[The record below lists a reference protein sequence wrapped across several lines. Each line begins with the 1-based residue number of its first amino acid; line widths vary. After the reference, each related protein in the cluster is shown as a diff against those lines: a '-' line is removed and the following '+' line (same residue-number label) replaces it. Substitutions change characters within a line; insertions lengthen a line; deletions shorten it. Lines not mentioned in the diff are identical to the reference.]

1 MQKVPF
7 IIRDLSIHKMPGF
20 PRGMEAYRDLAPNIN
35 IIAGP
40 NGSGKSST
48 ARIIQDLIWRGRVEG
63 VLAESSVVI
72 GGTPWEI
79 KIDAGRKK
87 VQREGADD
95 EITGIPS
102 PDASRRYMLALHDL
116 VIANETDLARQ
127 IMRESVGGY
136 DLDEAQIKLGYSSAI
151 KNKGAAEHQKFLK
164 AEANFKETEK
174 KQLELK
180 QQEEMLQDLYRERE
194 KAEDARKKLDFY
206 GKVEQFLEANLNYAR
221 LSELFGKFPAELA
234 KMTGDEYQHIVNLE
248 TEISDCRGEADNAE
262 TVATANRERLSLL
275 GLPAGGIDPVV
286 TGELATR
293 VRELERLERDI
304 GEISRKIEE
313 FRVKAAEA
321 IKSIGENPDTTGWD
335 GLRLD
340 DVGNLGRLLQKYHQC
355 LSEKQFY
362 ETSYKALSPGNED
375 GAESDS
381 ETIKEGIKILSN
393 WLQEK
398 KSVTGVPGIWVAV
411 LTLAG
416 IASGVLVYL
425 TGLWGLLPVTVAG
438 IIAWMAKPGSGNDL
452 RRKDYEKTGL
462 RQPGDWETE
471 NVAGIM
477 ELLISELARA
487 ERDEQ
492 AAQSMELC
500 RDRLAEAEQRLG
512 QVNKQREQMLE
523 RLKAIPGIPLED
535 LKSYDGLYWFL
546 VHAADWQKYNAEVL
560 ALTGGRDE
568 ATRQKNE
575 NLRKFN
581 DLAAGHNA
589 AAVSDA
595 AGANAV
601 LNELIDDITVWK
613 DCTSAIERQNDI
625 IREKKKQMER
635 AAAKLRG
642 IYEKIGIEQG
652 HKERVRELALRLEE
666 FGGVR
671 NDRFAAE
678 ITLSDRKKIM
688 ESHSLFKEN
697 GNIQTLSPDEVPGMI
712 AAFAEQA
719 EKRDRIQEEI
729 TRIETNISNVRQC
742 HDLEEALSEKG
753 RASEGLE
760 DLFERNL
767 ASVTG
772 QLLVDHLRKES
783 REQNRPKVFKR
794 ANVLFNRITQ
804 GRYELILD
812 EKAEPSFRAYD
823 TVQRLGQELDEL
835 STGTRIQLLMS
846 LRLAFIETQESALM
860 LPVLADELLANSDD
874 TRAGAIIEALV
885 EISRDG
891 RQVFYFTAQ
900 GDEVARWQSFLKTR
914 TGVSSKIIELAGR
927 DSESSM
933 LSRSLHPFES
943 FDLTPDVPGPDGMGR
958 DEYKELISVTRY
970 NIIEDSPER
979 LHIWYLLEDN
989 KLLYECL
996 KRGIK
1001 YWGQLQSYLGIGNI
1015 EGFDDKSV
1023 AGMEQKVILL
1033 SRFSE
1038 MYRKGRS
1045 RIADSEVLINSGAV
1059 SGTHIDK
1066 VSGKLAELNN
1076 DPQKLIAAMRNREV
1090 PRFMESRIDELEQ
1103 FFISGGYI
1111 DGRQPLTPH
1120 EILLHIN
1127 AYISTLDLEP
1137 SDCETFLKE
1146 IVDLPLPGMVKTD
1159 ARQ

>member
-63 VLAESSVVI
+63 LQAESSVVI

-102 PDASRRYMLALHDL
+102 PDASRRYMLAMHDL

-136 DLDEAQIKLGYSSAI
+136 DLDEAQIKLGYGSAI
-151 KNKGAAEHQKFLK
+151 KNKSATEYRNFSDAEKK
-164 AEANFKETEK
+164 YRETEK

-180 QQEEMLQDLYRERE
+180 QQEEMLQDLFRERE
-194 KAEDARKKLDFY
+194 KAEDARKRLDFY

-221 LSELFGKFPAELA
+221 LSDRFGKFPAELA
-234 KMTGDEYQHIVNLE
+234 KMTGDEYQQIVNLE

-262 TVATANRERLSLL
+262 IIAAGNRERLSLL

-398 KSVTGVPGIWVAV
+398 KSVTGVPKIWVAV

-462 RQPGDWETE
+462 RQPRDWETE
-471 NVAGIM
+471 DVAGIM

-523 RLKAIPGIPLED
+523 RLKSIPGIPRED

-546 VHAADWQKYNAEVL
+546 VHAAHWQKYNAEFL

-575 NLRKFN
+575 NLGKFN
-581 DLAAGHNA
+581 DLAARHNA
-589 AAVSDA
+589 AAVRDA

-601 LNELIDDITVWK
+601 LNKLIDDITVWK
-613 DCTSAIERQNDI
+613 DCRSAIERQNDI

-635 AAAKLRG
+635 AAARLRE

-697 GNIQTLSPDEVPGMI
+697 GNIQTLTPDEVPGMI

-719 EKRDRIQEEI
+719 EKRDRIKEEI

-927 DSESSM
+927 DNESSV
-933 LSRSLHPFES
+933 LNHALQS
-943 FDLTPDVPGPDGMGR
+943 FGSIDLTRNIPLPDGAGR
-958 DEYKELISVTRY
+958 RAYKKILAVPPF
-970 NIIEDSPER
+970 NLMEDPASR
-979 LHIWYLLEDN
+979 LHLWYLVDDN
-989 KLLYECL
+989 QLLYNCL
-996 KRGIK
+996 KRGIT
-1001 YWGQLQSYLGIGNI
+1001 YWGQLESFLVAGRL
-1015 EGFDDKSV
+1015 EGFDAALTGKL
-1023 AGMEQKVILL
+1023 EKKVRLL
-1033 SRFSE
+1033 DRFCE
-1038 MYRKGRS
+1038 LYRKGRS
-1045 RIADSEVLINSGAV
+1045 RQVDREIIKRSGAV
-1059 SGTHIDK
+1059 SANHIDG
-1066 VSGKLAELNN
+1066 VTEKLTLLGN
-1076 DPQKLIAAMRNREV
+1076 DPEKLIQALRNREV
-1090 PRFMESRIDELEQ
+1090 YRFKELKTDELEQ
-1103 FFISGGYI
+1103 YLIAGGFIN
-1111 DGRQPLTPH
+1111 RQEPLPPGDF
-1120 EILLHIN
+1120 LLQIN
-1127 AYISTLDLEP
+1127 AYLSTLDLDP
-1137 SDCETFLKE
+1137 SEGDAFLKG
-1146 IVDLPLPGMVKTD
+1146 ISDSLLPGSVKSG
-1159 ARQ
+1159 AL